1 MKFISIIS
9 IPLLLLN
16 GCLNVQTIT
25 PNENLPD
32 LELGSTCVFTV
43 TPDNKLLGLQCRAM
57 NWTTREYI
65 GEPFAPDLNEGDIW
79 ACMPDAD
86 FENILRDGIKRGS
99 IRE

>member
-1 MKFISIIS
+1 MSILLPLSLI
-9 IPLLLLN
+9 LLLLN

-43 TPDNKLLGLQCRAM
+43 TPANKFVGLQCRAM

-86 FENILRDGIKRGS
+86 FENIIRDGIRRGAV
-99 IRE
+99 RE